1 MYAPGGSVANR
12 IWMRVRKNAFLADF
26 WQYFVRHSMGTRPIR
41 LKLGYGASLVYPK
54 RTAETD
60 PAICV
65 SFLNGSLKT
74 VQKNA
79 FSRFLSESDDLRT
92 RETADRRGN
101 WHLGAFNSCES
112 RYELDL
118 EGTHSVEAVFR
129 PGRGRRS
136 SLIEFDGLRSCPIR

>member
-1 MYAPGGSVANR
+1 M
-12 IWMRVRKNAFLADF
+12 D
-26 WQYFVRHSMGTRPIR
+26 TRPIW
-41 LKLGYGASLVYPK
+41 LNIGYGASLVYPK

-74 VQKNA
+74 VQKNT

-92 RETADRRGN
+92 REAADLREN
-101 WHLGAFNSCES
+101 LQSGAFNSCES
-112 RYELDL
+112 ESELDL
-118 EGTHSVEAVFR
+118 EGTRSVEAVFC